1 MKHQQ
6 GQTLG
11 MLRVCCWVGGKI
23 DGKIGVEVYCEE
35 HAPEQQHRPPSL
47 RRLAEA
53 GIFGQVLSRRHGPV
67 AAGSVPPAI
76 ATRQHTAHS
85 TQHQHTAAHI
95 IIHHSTSIMPH
106 QNAAGFIRTGTKIVA
121 KRRDLLEPE
130 QR

>member
-67 AAGSVPPAI
+67 AASSVPPAI

-85 TQHQHTAAHI
+85 TSTQLHTLSYTIAPASCRI
-95 IIHHSTSIMPH
+95 KT
-106 QNAAGFIRTGTKIVA
+106 
-121 KRRDLLEPE
+121 RRDLFEPE
-130 QR
+130 QK